1 MQVVNDLEVL
11 QISENEVMDNSEEA
25 LKELLKNQTHDAAYM
40 FLMDAAS
47 KHSKVNNEAYEN
59 LEGMVYFED
68 TRFTPD
74 LSNLLFKFR
83 TRMFNVRNN
92 FRNQYRTNL
101 LCPLCNENEDS
112 QEHLL
117 ECKIIT
123 EELGSVQCQYED
135 IFSKDPECLL
145 KIAEVLKKAIKVRI
159 DKEYEIST

>member
-1 MQVVNDLEVL
+1 
-11 QISENEVMDNSEEA
+11 
-25 LKELLKNQTHDAAYM
+25 
-40 FLMDAAS
+40 MDAAS

-117 ECKIIT
+117 KCKIIT
-123 EELGSVQCQYED
+123 KELGSVQCQYED

-159 DKEYEIST
+159 DKENEISTFLLQISTKTSQFTLATSSTSLGVRTVAALNLLPAQ